1 MTSPEPKTGLTPEDI
16 AKVVNAALSQYDG
29 ELREWDDLD
38 ELDQQLLVHGVR
50 VVQEGNDVKELYR
63 QTQAAKAGDAN
74 LDTAVEWSRLKPLE
88 RRRWYLFAAI
98 VESFNLD
105 REFFRRLV
113 GRNQFRQNNRAVVV
127 GDGRQALRYGRV
139 QAFHRGLHER

>member
-63 QTQAAKAGDAN
+63 QTQAAKAGDAD

-105 REFFRRLV
+105 RELTV
-113 GRNQFRQNNRAVVV
+113 T
-127 GDGRQALRYGRV
+127 
-139 QAFHRGLHER
+139 E